1 LEIYTVVKEG
11 GVTGLQSAVYH
22 FQPKDNT
29 LSLIKVGDYSQGL
42 QSAALNQ
49 ELVEAAATNVVITS
63 VFERTTARYGELG
76 VQYIFQESG
85 HAAQNI

>member
-1 LEIYTVVKEG
+1 VKEG